1 MQSYRLAKLLL
12 HAIRWVIT
20 LSLGFGG
27 WVSTARMLQVGGS
40 VPYKGSLY
48 AYVVG
53 LISAA
58 IGWGALGA
66 MEGVLGGILDAVLVC
81 WGSEVGRDGEGE
93 ARYCVDAG
101 RLFGNEVI
109 GQSIGGRGRWDV

>member
-1 MQSYRLAKLLL
+1 
-12 HAIRWVIT
+12 
-20 LSLGFGG
+20 
-27 WVSTARMLQVGGS
+27 MLQLGSAGS
-40 VPYKGSLY
+40 VSYKGSLY

-81 WGSEVGRDGEGE
+81 WGSEVGRDGRGE
-93 ARYCVDAG
+93 ARYCGEAG
-101 RLFGNEVI
+101 RLFGGEV
-109 GQSIGGRGRWDV
+109 GGVGAERERGRYEV

>member
-1 MQSYRLAKLLL
+1 M
-12 HAIRWVIT
+12 
-20 LSLGFGG
+20 
-27 WVSTARMLQVGGS
+27 STARMLQIGNET

-53 LISAA
+53 IISAA

-81 WGSEVGRDGEGE
+81 WGSEVGRDGQGE

-101 RLFGNEVI
+101 RLFGDEVN
-109 GQSIGGRGRWDV
+109 GRGRGRFEV

>member
-1 MQSYRLAKLLL
+1 M
-12 HAIRWVIT
+12 
-20 LSLGFGG
+20 
-27 WVSTARMLQVGGS
+27 STAHMMQIGDGK

-81 WGSEVGRDGEGE
+81 WGSEVGRDGDGE
-93 ARYCVDAG
+93 ARYCADAG

-109 GQSIGGRGRWDV
+109 GQGRGRYDV

>member
-1 MQSYRLAKLLL
+1 
-12 HAIRWVIT
+12 
-20 LSLGFGG
+20 
-27 WVSTARMLQVGGS
+27 MLQLGNAGS

-66 MEGVLGGILDAVLVC
+66 MDGVLGGILDAVLVC
-81 WGSEVGRDGEGE
+81 WGSEVGRDGDGQ

-109 GQSIGGRGRWDV
+109 GQERGRFEV